1 MKNNLKFQ
9 LERMYRLMEDK
20 KPSTKTNINEVV
32 TTVLL
37 PKFKVSEILDYF
49 GLHKDDVINGI
60 ERSGLKESERVVE
73 NFNNLLEK
81 TTKELSEEEVKFVSA
96 ILRRLFPSM
105 IKNFEDQIRKVIE
118 SKSTVKG
125 FFESVQNQLKTGKIT
140 PQGFADLMKKYYSI
154 EINPEAIKIYVDFLT
169 NAADNIIVV
178 ENLLEKIWST
188 VTKTG
193 KSIAMIPV
201 EFWNVLSSEIKQ
213 TKIPTLAGKFME
225 KMKVSYESYDNTL
238 KPLEDEMIKQYDIIM
253 NKITTGKN
261 YDFTTEVNALNNLLE
276 QYRLQ
281 KVKGAKTFFDVF
293 VGQLQKEPKFQ
304 KLFNPES
311 PFYYRKWWTSNG
323 ESDFHIKLMDGY
335 ANAEKILPKIE
346 MTVSKME
353 AAKKLIG
360 GLNPWNKNQ
369 KFEFSR
375 LVNLLL
381 TWSPRSFEE
390 AAFNRGILGTRKWII
405 KGIGQ
410 KIVFTVFVL
419 GAWYAFAKVCLTY
432 LLLVVNNYRIKNGQT
447 PYKDVGFITMEDF
460 DLVNKENPNWLAA
473 PTMGL
478 KIWMN
483 SLSFIGSDATKVSF
497 WSPAASAYPYLSKT
511 VLFFLN
517 PKRENLPDLKG
528 VNENL
533 DNEVKTSVADTTEK
547 VNGDSKLKEYTD
559 SVNLVIPT
567 SDSIINKTNES
578 ISEIIKQ

>member
-32 TTVLL
+32 TTTLL
-37 PKFKVSEILDYF
+37 PKLKVSEILDYF
-49 GLHKDDVINGI
+49 GLRKDDIINGI
-60 ERSGLKESERVVE
+60 EKSGLKESERVAE

-105 IKNFEDQIRKVIE
+105 IKNFEDQIKKVIE
-118 SKSTVKG
+118 SKSIVKG
-125 FFESVQNQLKTGKIT
+125 FFESVKNQLKTGKIT

-154 EINPEAIKIYVDFLT
+154 EVNPEAIKIYVDFLT
-169 NAADNIIVV
+169 NAADDIIVV
-178 ENLLEKIWST
+178 ENLLEKIWNS

-193 KSIAMIPV
+193 KSIASIPE
-201 EFWNVLSSEIKQ
+201 EFWNVLVSEIKQ
-213 TKIPTLAGKFME
+213 TKIPTLVGNFME

-238 KPLEDEMIKQYDIIM
+238 KPLEQEMVKQYDMIM

-261 YDFTTEVNALNNLLE
+261 YDFTIEVGNLNNLLQ

-281 KVKGAKTFFDVF
+281 KVKGSKTFFDVF
-293 VGQLQKEPKFQ
+293 VGQLKKEPKFKQ
-304 KLFNPES
+304 FFIAES

-323 ESDFHIKLMDGY
+323 ESDFHIKLIDGY
-335 ANAEKILPKIE
+335 TKSEKILPKIE
-346 MTVSKME
+346 MTTSKME
-353 AAKKLIG
+353 AAKKLID
-360 GLNPWNKNQ
+360 GLNPWDKTQ
-369 KFEFSR
+369 KLQLSR
-375 LVNLLL
+375 LVNLFL

-390 AAFNRGILGTRKWII
+390 ASINRGLLGTRKWII

-419 GAWYAFAKVCLTY
+419 GAWYAFVKVCLNY
-432 LLLVVNNYRIKNGQT
+432 LLLAVNNNRIKNGQE
-447 PYKDVGFITMEDF
+447 PYRNVSFVTMEDF
-460 DLVNKENPNWLAA
+460 DLVNKQDSNWLAA
-473 PTMGL
+473 PIMGL

-483 SLSFIGSDATKVSF
+483 SLSFIGADATKVSF
-497 WSPAASAYPYLSKT
+497 WSPAASLYPYLSET
-511 VLFFLN
+511 VSFFLN

-528 VNENL
+528 VDEKL

-547 VNGDSKLKEYTD
+547 VSSDPKLKEYTD
-559 SVNLVIPT
+559 SVSLVIPT

-578 ISEIIKQ
+578 ISEIIK

>member
-32 TTVLL
+32 TTTLL
-37 PKFKVSEILDYF
+37 PKLKVSEILDYF
-49 GLHKDDVINGI
+49 GLRKDDIINGI
-60 ERSGLKESERVVE
+60 EKSGLKESERVAE

-105 IKNFEDQIRKVIE
+105 IKNFEDQIKKVIE
-118 SKSTVKG
+118 SKSVGVKG
-125 FFESVQNQLKTGKIT
+125 FFESVKNQLKTGKIT

-154 EINPEAIKIYVDFLT
+154 EVNPEAIKIYVDFLT
-169 NAADNIIVV
+169 NAADDIIVV
-178 ENLLEKIWST
+178 ENLLEKIWNS

-193 KSIAMIPV
+193 KSIASIPE
-201 EFWNVLSSEIKQ
+201 EFWNVLVSEIKQ
-213 TKIPTLAGKFME
+213 TKIPTLVGNFME

-238 KPLEDEMIKQYDIIM
+238 KPLEQEMEKQYDMIM

-261 YDFTTEVNALNNLLE
+261 YDFTIEVGNLNNLLQ

-281 KVKGAKTFFDVF
+281 KVKGSKTFFDVF
-293 VGQLQKEPKFQ
+293 VGQLKKEPKF
-304 KLFNPES
+304 KEFFIAES

-323 ESDFHIKLMDGY
+323 ESDFHIKLIDGY
-335 ANAEKILPKIE
+335 TKSEKILPKIE
-346 MTVSKME
+346 MTTSKME
-353 AAKKLIG
+353 AAKKLIN
-360 GLNPWNKNQ
+360 GLNPWNQTQ
-369 KFEFSR
+369 KLQLSR
-375 LVNLLL
+375 LVNLFL

-390 AAFNRGILGTRKWII
+390 ASINRGLLGTRKWII

-419 GAWYAFAKVCLTY
+419 GAWYAFVKVCLNY
-432 LLLVVNNYRIKNGQT
+432 LLLAVNNNRIKNGQE
-447 PYKDVGFITMEDF
+447 PYRNVSFVTMEDF
-460 DLVNKENPNWLAA
+460 DLVNKQDSNWLAA
-473 PTMGL
+473 PIMGL

-483 SLSFIGSDATKVSF
+483 SLSFIGADATKVSF
-497 WSPAASAYPYLSKT
+497 WSPAASLYPYLSET

-528 VNENL
+528 IDEKL
-533 DNEVKTSVADTTEK
+533 DNEIKTSVVDTTEK
-547 VNGDSKLKEYTD
+547 VSSDPKLKEYTD
-559 SVNLVIPT
+559 SVSLVIPT

-578 ISEIIKQ
+578 ISEIIK

>member
-32 TTVLL
+32 TTTLL
-37 PKFKVSEILDYF
+37 PKLKVSEILDYF
-49 GLHKDDVINGI
+49 GLRKDDIINGI
-60 ERSGLKESERVVE
+60 EKSGLKESERVAE

-105 IKNFEDQIRKVIE
+105 IKNFEDQIKKVIE
-118 SKSTVKG
+118 SKSVGVKG
-125 FFESVQNQLKTGKIT
+125 FFESVKNQLKTGKIT

-154 EINPEAIKIYVDFLT
+154 EVNPEAIKIYVDFLT
-169 NAADNIIVV
+169 NAADDIIVV
-178 ENLLEKIWST
+178 ENLLEKIWNS

-193 KSIAMIPV
+193 KSIASIPE
-201 EFWNVLSSEIKQ
+201 EFWNVLVSEIKQ
-213 TKIPTLAGKFME
+213 TKIPTLVGNFME

-238 KPLEDEMIKQYDIIM
+238 KPLEQEMEKQYDMIM

-261 YDFTTEVNALNNLLE
+261 YDFTIEVGNLNNLLQ

-281 KVKGAKTFFDVF
+281 KVKGSKTFFDVF
-293 VGQLQKEPKFQ
+293 VGQLKKEPKF
-304 KLFNPES
+304 KEFFIAES

-323 ESDFHIKLMDGY
+323 ESDFHIKLIDGY
-335 ANAEKILPKIE
+335 TKSEKILPKIE
-346 MTVSKME
+346 MTTSKME
-353 AAKKLIG
+353 AAKKLIN
-360 GLNPWNKNQ
+360 GLNPWNQTQ
-369 KFEFSR
+369 KLQLSR
-375 LVNLLL
+375 LVNLFL

-390 AAFNRGILGTRKWII
+390 ASINRGLLGTRKWII

-419 GAWYAFAKVCLTY
+419 GAWYAFVKVCLNY
-432 LLLVVNNYRIKNGQT
+432 LLLAVNNNRIKNGQE
-447 PYKDVGFITMEDF
+447 PYRNVSFVTMEDF
-460 DLVNKENPNWLAA
+460 DLVNKQDSNWLAA
-473 PTMGL
+473 PIMGL

-483 SLSFIGSDATKVSF
+483 SLSFIGADATKVSF
-497 WSPAASAYPYLSKT
+497 WSPAASLYPYLSET

-528 VNENL
+528 IDEKL
-533 DNEVKTSVADTTEK
+533 DNEIKTSVADTTEK
-547 VNGDSKLKEYTD
+547 VSSDPKLKEYTD
-559 SVNLVIPT
+559 SVSLVIPT

-578 ISEIIKQ
+578 ISEIIK